1 LFLIGEEHLIA
12 WCKREVTY
20 EFEIK
25 DLGLVHYFLI
35 LEFWQS
41 KDGIFL
47 SQGKYTIDVLR
58 CFGMMDCKSMTTQMV
73 SNLRKLPESDS
84 GLGLVDPTLY
94 RHLIGSLV
102 YFIYLKLDICD
113 DVSSLSQFMS
123 YLRNNHWVV
132 AKHVL
137 RYL

>member
-1 LFLIGEEHLIA
+1 MFLIGEEHIIA

-73 SNLRKLPESDS
+73 SNLRKLPESDF
-84 GLGLVDPTLY
+84 GLGLVDPTFY

>member
-1 LFLIGEEHLIA
+1 MIA

-58 CFGMMDCKSMTTQMV
+58 CFDMMDFKSMTTPMV
-73 SNLRKLPESDS
+73 SDLRKLHESDFGS
-84 GLGLVDPTLY
+84 DPVDTILFRQIIRSLMY
-94 RHLIGSLV
+94 LIHSRC
-102 YFIYLKLDICD
+102 DICY
-113 DVSSLSQFMS
+113 DVSILS
-123 YLRNNHWVV
+123 
-132 AKHVL
+132 
-137 RYL
+137 